1 MAALGAGADTRPE
14 APSEPVQAPPTFGSG
29 ELVLATWHHLLDR
42 GSLQDGEP
50 FLAGTAASALARV
63 SPATAE
69 SFGLVDGDTVTVSTA
84 AGSVS
89 APVAVTAG
97 MVDHVVWLPTN
108 SDGSTVR
115 AALAAVAGDVVTLTK
130 GGAQ

>member
-1 MAALGAGADTRPE
+1 MDRRARPAAPTAPVAELPSAGDG
-14 APSEPVQAPPTFGSG
+14 Q
-29 ELVLATWHHLLDR
+29 LVLATWHHLLDR

-50 FLAGTAASALARV
+50 FLAGTAAKARARV
-63 SPATAE
+63 SAATAE
-69 SFGLVDGDTVTVSTA
+69 AFGLVDGDVVTVVHRRGARSPLA
-84 AGSVS
+84 
-89 APVAVTAG
+89 VAVTDG

-115 AALAAVAGDVVTLTK
+115 ASLGAVSGDVVTVTK